1 MGIRADASGAEND
14 HTVPQPAGLALSA
27 NELAFDIKDQVVP
40 LVNPKRKQ
48 HGIATSYK
56 LRQDR
61 GLSPQ
66 ADVNGVWALAG
77 GGSGLFDVRIHHQHA
92 DQRRMKP
99 AANEPESSRNA
110 HRTLHR
116 MESSTLARYC
126 TAISQENVEMLH
138 QLAAAWNRRD
148 PHSQRRVVVTEETRM
163 ANLEKVDHIVVLML
177 ENRSFDHMLGYLSLE
192 GGRSDVDG
200 LRADFA
206 NEHDG
211 GEWSTAL
218 AE

>member
-27 NELAFDIKDQVVP
+27 NELAIDIKDQVVP

-126 TAISQENVEMLH
+126 VGDVAGE
-138 QLAAAWNRRD
+138 RRD
-148 PHSQRRVVVTEETRM
+148 ASSASRG
-163 ANLEKVDHIVVLML
+163 LESARPAFAK
-177 ENRSFDHMLGYLSLE
+177 E
-192 GGRSDVDG
+192 GCGD
-200 LRADFA
+200 
-206 NEHDG
+206 
-211 GEWSTAL
+211 
-218 AE
+218 